1 MKLKGLLLVPAFA
14 MLYISG
20 FGQISYE
27 GTLDRGLN
35 AVLLDNDE
43 TKYASYHKSEKIM
56 RVYNEDF
63 SEWKSFPL
71 NIPANFYF
79 DELKSIS
86 VKVFNTD
93 RLVELAYT
101 CIEYRTSNNLESTT
115 NYVDEVYTLFV
126 VNEDGKT
133 VMESENSKDI
143 KIVDSNG
150 KRKLLVFKQTGD
162 GKDGLREQVDVYSLP
177 ESAVGNQINP
187 FDDFRGI

>member
-1 MKLKGLLLVPAFA
+1 

-20 FGQISYE
+20 YGQISYE

-35 AVLLDNDE
+35 AVLLENGE

-86 VKVFNTD
+86 SKVFNKD
-93 RLVELAYT
+93 MLIELTYN
-101 CIEYRTSNNLESTT
+101 CIKYRTSNNLESTT

-126 VNEDGKT
+126 VNEEGKT
-133 VMESENSKDI
+133 VMESENSRDM

-150 KRKLLVFKQTGD
+150 KRKLLVFKQTGV

-177 ESAVGNQINP
+177 ESAVGNQIYP